1 MCPMREPTD
10 RELLYD
16 IRQLL
21 YKLVY
26 GNEAEG
32 IKSICKSGNP
42 LEKRIEN
49 LESQVTQLQAEL
61 NVLRTINTHQIYPA
75 ITHHPFIMGNG
86 YDPNQTQV
94 MCSYDN
100 QPANKIVSDSK
111 KIKKVK

>member
-1 MCPMREPTD
+1 MSTMREPTD

-21 YKLVY
+21 YKLIY

-32 IKSICKSGNP
+32 IKSICKGGNP

-49 LESQVTQLQAEL
+49 LESQVTQLQAEI
-61 NVLRTINTHQIYPA
+61 NVMRTINTHQIYPA
-75 ITHHPFIMGNG
+75 ITTHPFIMGNG

-94 MCSYDN
+94 ICSYDN
-100 QPANKIVSDSK
+100 QPTDKIVSGSQ

>member
-32 IKSICKSGNP
+32 IKSICKNGNP

-49 LESQVTQLQAEL
+49 LESQVTQLQTEL
-61 NVLRTINTHQIYPA
+61 NVLRTINTYPTYPN
-75 ITHHPFIMGNG
+75 ITYHPFIMGDG

-94 MCSYDN
+94 ICGNSN
-100 QPANKIVSDSK
+100 NASISANKINKTD
-111 KIKKVK
+111 KIK

>member
-32 IKSICKSGNP
+32 IKSICKGGNP

-49 LESQVTQLQAEL
+49 LELDVIKLQAEL
-61 NVLRTINTHQIYPA
+61 NVLRTINTYQTYPN
-75 ITHHPFIMGNG
+75 ITYHPFITGRE

-94 MCSYDN
+94 ICGNSN
-100 QPANKIVSDSK
+100 NSSISANKTT
-111 KIKKVK
+111 KIK